1 VSRLGLRL
9 HADEEHWIP
18 LSDLMTGLMFLF
30 LLIALAYMVAVE
42 HQKNQPKD
50 VAAAYVRARAQLASA
65 IDRELAP
72 DLARWGAQF
81 DPDTLSVRFTNKEAM
96 FATGSAELQPRFKAV
111 LDRFFPRYLH
121 VLVQPQYRD
130 LISEVRIEGYTST
143 LWKPGASLDESYI
156 GNMALS
162 QDRTRSVLAYV
173 LSLPAT
179 QPQRDWLMNV
189 LTANGLSFSHLIR
202 RADGS
207 EDAAASQRVEFRV
220 RTNSSAPL
228 GRILAS
234 ENLVPTVAA
243 TPSLPYPAWSAQTM
257 GKPLHSLYPAVT
269 TNCLGYLDG
278 VVAKYSGGR
287 GAQLR
292 GWGWDTA
299 ANAAVD
305 RVLFADN
312 RGIVLGAADGGSP
325 RPDVPQTLP
334 QVRSDATG
342 WQGYVGIT
350 SRPVQAWGI
359 MRAPA
364 TVCRFPPASATGG
377 ETM

>member
-1 VSRLGLRL
+1 MSRLGLRL

-50 VAAAYVRARAQLASA
+50 VAVTYARERTELGAD
-65 IDRELAP
+65 IDKAFAG
-72 DLARWGAQF
+72 DFSRWGAQF
-81 DPDTLSVRFTNKEAM
+81 DPGTLTVRFTNKQAL
-96 FATGSAELQPRFKAV
+96 FATGSAALQPRFKAI
-111 LDRFFPRYLH
+111 LERFFPRYLA
-121 VLVQPQYRD
+121 VLTEPKYRD

-143 LWKPGASLDESYI
+143 LWKPGASLEESYI
-156 GNMALS
+156 GNMQLS

-173 LSLPAT
+173 MGLPAT
-179 QPQRDWLMNV
+179 QPHKDWLMEV

-202 RADGS
+202 QPDGS
-207 EDAAASQRVEFRV
+207 EDTAASQRVEFRV

-228 GRILAS
+228 QQILAS
-234 ENLVPTVAA
+234 EKLVPTVAA
-243 TPSLPYPAWSAQTM
+243 TPSLPFPTWSAAM
-257 GKPLHSLYPAVT
+257 IGKPLRAFYPKIA

-278 VVAKYSGGR
+278 VAAKYANGR
-287 GAQLR
+287 GAQLH
-292 GWGWDTA
+292 GWGYDTA
-299 ANAAVD
+299 ANAPVE
-305 RVLFADN
+305 RVLFADD
-312 RGIVLGAADGGSP
+312 RGLVLGAAGGGER

-334 QVRSDATG
+334 QVHSETTG
-342 WQGYVGIT
+342 WQGYVGVT

-364 TVCRFPPASATGG
+364 TVCRFAPASATGG